1 MASILH
7 PEEEDSSI
15 SQNFT
20 MVSLLDEEH
29 QMQLLHQRNRVLA
42 VLCGLEFD
50 AEVELAAMC
59 LQTHIRRFLD
69 RLAQWRLECKRNR
82 MRVALDALRQH
93 ARESIACATLTQL
106 AFQTLAD
113 HALRERCA
121 IVIQMHAR
129 GRRVRR
135 YAAVRLLSRLHE
147 ERARA
152 VDLELTVLFLQK
164 HRHSRFGT
172 SA

>member
-15 SQNFT
+15 PQNFT

-29 QMQLLHQRNRVLA
+29 QLQLLHQRNSVLA

-59 LQTHIRRFLD
+59 LQTHSRRFLN
-69 RLAQWRLECKRNR
+69 RLAQWKLQRNFTR
-82 MRVALDALRQH
+82 TRIAFDTLRQH

-106 AFQTLAD
+106 AFQMLAD

-121 IVIQMHAR
+121 VVLQMHAR
-129 GRRVRR
+129 GKRVRR
-135 YAAVRLLSRLHE
+135 RPDVRLLSRLHE

-152 VDLELTVLFLQK
+152 MDLELTVLFLQK

-172 SA
+172 IA